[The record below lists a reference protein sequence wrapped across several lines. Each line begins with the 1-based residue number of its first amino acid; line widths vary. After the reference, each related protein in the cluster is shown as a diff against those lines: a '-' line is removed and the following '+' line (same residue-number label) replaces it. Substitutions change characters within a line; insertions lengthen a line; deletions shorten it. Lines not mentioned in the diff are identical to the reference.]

1 EDLYYRISEITI
13 NIPPLR
19 DRAGDAVLLAWSFL
33 TKYAKQNSS
42 KVTGFTKEALKAIE
56 GYSWPGNVRELE
68 NIMKRSVI
76 MADDQLITPDELQL
90 SQDSEDSMP
99 INLREVREQAEARAI
114 IRAMSF
120 VEGNVS
126 KAADL
131 LGVSRPTLYDL
142 VNKYGLK

>member
-1 EDLYYRISEITI
+1 MI
-13 NIPPLR
+13 
-19 DRAGDAVLLAWSFL
+19 
-33 TKYAKQNSS
+33 
-42 KVTGFTKEALKAIE
+42 
-56 GYSWPGNVRELE
+56 
-68 NIMKRSVI
+68 
-76 MADDQLITPDELQL
+76 DELQL